1 MPKNSTITNFF
12 KPVPKFSQP
21 PTPSQQLSKSPAV
34 SRDSPPPQSLSS
46 LPSGLLSS
54 SPSSP
59 KKPSKDLD
67 AVIKGSDDEDEDLS
81 SDDDFPELP
90 GLPLWPSKSVPAK
103 ELSNAA
109 NPFSTPRAKRRAV
122 EIYSSPLTINTKSKP
137 KYDLA
142 ALRKHEEA
150 ERALQES
157 EKRSNALEALG
168 SPSGRFAA
176 KLKQQ
181 SRSIYDSLLDVLP
194 DAQGSQ
200 NESKVRLPQAVA
212 RTEATVLP
220 KQWFFFDESSQT
232 STIPLESRSLFPKGV
247 AKGVWAFLAPE
258 CRRYEVFEDGLPLSV
273 QRKMQNVPDEIFQ
286 WVLQEVFHEKSKKL
300 RDEYLRLLGACPS
313 QIRRLMDEDKV
324 TWLFQNIGASERAL
338 IVGSQPAGGSVLPAS
353 RAPYP
358 EQQRDLLGV
367 VLRILKETAHS
378 LAFKSLTQAMALL
391 LRLGMD
397 HLVREDAG
405 IAADHHNALFE
416 VASGVRSSD
425 WDNFVGNSSLLPK
438 KLILV
443 LRLADRMCPPVV

>member
-1 MPKNSTITNFF
+1 MPKNSAITNFF
-12 KPVPKFSQP
+12 KPVPRSLQP
-21 PTPSQQLSKSPAV
+21 AASSQQLPETPAI
-34 SRDSPPPQSLSS
+34 SRDSPPPQPLSS

-59 KKPSKDLD
+59 KKPSRDRD
-67 AVIKGSDDEDEDLS
+67 AVIKGSDDEDEVLS

-90 GLPLWPSKSVPAK
+90 GLPLWPSKCVPAK
-103 ELSNAA
+103 ESSN
-109 NPFSTPRAKRRAV
+109 NPNSFSTPRAKRRAV

-168 SPSGRFAA
+168 SPSTRFAA

-181 SRSIYDSLLDVLP
+181 SSSIHDSLLDVLP
-194 DAQGSQ
+194 DAEGSQ
-200 NESKVRLPQAVA
+200 DESKVRLLQAVA

-232 STIPLESRSLFPKGV
+232 STIPLESRSLFPKGM
-247 AKGVWAFLAPE
+247 AKGVWAFLATE
-258 CRRYEVFEDGLPLSV
+258 GRRNEVFEDGLPLRV
-273 QRKMQNVPDEIFQ
+273 QRKMQNLPDEIFQ

-313 QIRRLMDEDKV
+313 QIRRLMDEDKI
-324 TWLFQNIGASERAL
+324 TWLFQNVGASERAL
-338 IVGSQPAGGSVLPAS
+338 VVGSQPAGGSDLPTS
-353 RAPYP
+353 RAPCP

-378 LAFKSLTQAMALL
+378 LAFKSLTRAMTLL

-405 IAADHHNALFE
+405 IATDHQNAL
-416 VASGVRSSD
+416 SGIALGVHSSD
-425 WDNFVGNSSLLPK
+425 WNNFVGSPSLPPK
-438 KLILV
+438 KPFPI
-443 LRLADRMCPPVV
+443 LRLAD